1 MAEVLAKFIFLGQQ
15 LEAGALRSLPRVQ
28 DHVAIANKHCPRYL
42 PLHLSNKTNRA
53 RAQVKCSGVTTE
65 IYVVNA
71 HRFAPQTQIT
81 QLLIRR
87 IGVGNHWSSRFNGLD
102 GKRKRGQTHQ
112 YEQTNAARS
121 RHTTSLGGKENAA
134 NYVGIL
140 GGKENAA
147 NYVGISGKS
156 KSCVADCALPSR
168 IV

>member
-1 MAEVLAKFIFLGQQ
+1 YLSSRRRHT
-15 LEAGALRSLPRVQ
+15 RSSRDWSSDVCSSDL
-28 DHVAIANKHCPRYL
+28 
-42 PLHLSNKTNRA
+42 RA

-71 HRFAPQTQIT
+71 HRLAPQTQIT

-134 NYVGIL
+134 NYVGI
-140 GGKENAA
+140 
-147 NYVGISGKS
+147 SGKS

-168 IV
+168 IVLQ